1 MKVKV
6 CGITRIEDA
15 EYAIKMGADLIGVI
29 LDPEVGRHGSQALI
43 KEIKTKYPYA
53 PVAGVYTSM
62 PEHAGY
68 EDYIQL
74 HFSHSESNII
84 AAKRAF
90 NKKIISVIDFHEEGI
105 ADKMDS
111 HMKSGAEII
120 LLEDRSGII
129 NRIDQVK
136 ELPRNRLGIAGKIDS
151 NNVQKLLATEPYL
164 VDVSSS
170 LEEYTGKKS
179 FKKIDEFF
187 NKIGEYYAVRQN
199 Q

>member
-15 EYAIKMGADLIGVI
+15 DYAIKKGADLLGVI
-29 LDPEVGRHGSQALI
+29 LDPEVGRHGSRELI
-43 KEIKTKYPYA
+43 KEIKMEHPFF

-62 PEHAGY
+62 PESAGD

-74 HFSHSESNII
+74 HFNHSGDDII
-84 AAKRAF
+84 TVKNKL
-90 NKKIISVIDFHEEGI
+90 NKKIISVIDFHEGNI
-105 ADKMDS
+105 AGKIHS
-111 HMKSGAEII
+111 HIDSGADII
-120 LLEDRSGII
+120 LLEDRAGII
-129 NRIDQVK
+129 NRRR
-136 ELPRNRLGIAGKIDS
+136 ELEEFPADKIGIAGKIDS
-151 NNVQKLLATEPYL
+151 SNVQSLLSINPYL

-179 FKKIDEFF
+179 FAKIDEFF
-187 NKIGEYYAVRQN
+187 NKIGEYYAARQN